1 MGSKIF
7 DYLTESFLFNDALIQ
22 GNFSKITE
30 QEILDELNSYRE
42 FCLSNICEL
51 ESEVLTNQSSLQVV
65 SGVEMPDLE
74 LLKQSALYIEQYVVN
89 DPIIVFGYKNRK
101 NSASEAI
108 NSYLGWNKEP
118 VNKSELAKVVRYVK
132 SLTPMVATDYVKLLP
147 VNLFLEW
154 PNPEQLP
161 IFYSDN
167 LFSDVLP
174 KQILDFFRKNVII
187 KSVEHLP
194 ERPRLTRLNPLKPC
208 REIQFSFKNHTG
220 EILGYQLFEQ
230 KLEPLDREQGEFR
243 MQMYLPDKPSNQDY
257 FINWVNQF
265 FYQSCKQVYE
275 EILGI
280 NLIANRMGASY
291 LSESPF
297 IFDLLKQF
305 FPLRNE
311 IPINTANTLLNM
323 DLPFLEQVDIST
335 LMSIRLSSGEEFQN
349 FRLHLDKQFK
359 ELRLVRDPEELK
371 IKAENAMHELHDIQI
386 QAINQKIKQTRKV
399 GVLDAVVLTGS
410 LWASI
415 QTGSWSI
422 AGLAAAIAAARGYK
436 PFVDYSNQV
445 RQNPAFFLWKVL
457 KKSSK

>member
-1 MGSKIF
+1 MGSKTF

-42 FCLSNICEL
+42 FCLSDICEL
-51 ESEVLTNQSSLQVV
+51 ESEVLTNKSSLKVV
-65 SGVEMPDLE
+65 SGVEMPDLKW
-74 LLKQSALYIEQYVVN
+74 LKQSACYIEQYVIN
-89 DPIIVFGYKNRK
+89 DPIIAFGYKNTK
-101 NSASEAI
+101 NSTSEAF
-108 NSYLGWNKEP
+108 NSYLGYNKEP

-132 SLTPMVATDYVKLLP
+132 SLTPMVAADYVKLLP
-147 VNLFLEW
+147 VNHFLEW

-161 IFYSDN
+161 IVYSDN

-174 KQILDFFRKNVII
+174 KPIFDFFHKNVTINS
-187 KSVEHLP
+187 SVEHLP
-194 ERPRLTRLNPLKPC
+194 ERPLKPC
-208 REIQFSFKNHTG
+208 RDIQFSFKNHTG

-230 KLEPLDREQGEFR
+230 KLEHLDEEKRECT
-243 MQMYLPDKPSNQDY
+243 MQMYLPDKPPNQDV
-257 FINWVNQF
+257 FINWVNQS
-265 FYQSCKQVYE
+265 FYQSCKRVYKGV
-275 EILGI
+275 LGRNI
-280 NLIANRMGASY
+280 IANRMGASY
-291 LSESPF
+291 LSESQF

-305 FPLRNE
+305 FPLNNE
-311 IPINTANTLLNM
+311 IPMNTANTLLKM
-323 DLPFLEQVDIST
+323 ELPFLEQVDIST
-335 LMSIRLSSGEEFQN
+335 LMSIRLGYGEEFQN

-386 QAINQKIKQTRKV
+386 QAINQKIKHIRKV

-410 LWASI
+410 LLASI

-422 AGLAAAIAAARGYK
+422 VSLSAAIAAARGYK
-436 PFVDYSNQV
+436 PFVDYSHQV